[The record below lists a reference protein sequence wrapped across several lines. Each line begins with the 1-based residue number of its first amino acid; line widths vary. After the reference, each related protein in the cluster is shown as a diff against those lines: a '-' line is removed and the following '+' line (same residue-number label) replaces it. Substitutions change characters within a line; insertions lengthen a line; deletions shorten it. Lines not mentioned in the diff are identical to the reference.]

1 LFYLSPLRG
10 QCDLDVSPRPHFSRQ
25 ADFTTLAAVKTA
37 SHQKPYGNNSKFKI
51 MDNEKY
57 LTQAEALDVETALL
71 STHEKFLARI
81 TISSLRLLQQIAEA
95 EQLKVEDLTPQQI
108 INWFER
114 DAELKRSQ
122 GESAGS
128 LQW

>member
-1 LFYLSPLRG
+1 
-10 QCDLDVSPRPHFSRQ
+10 
-25 ADFTTLAAVKTA
+25 
-37 SHQKPYGNNSKFKI
+37 

-57 LTQAEALDVETALL
+57 LSRTEALDVEVAKL

-81 TISSLRLLQQIAEA
+81 TISSLRLLQQIAE
-95 EQLKVEDLTPQQI
+95 EEGVKIEELQPPQI
-108 INWFER
+108 IAWFER
-114 DAELKRSQ
+114 DAEIKRSQ

>member
-1 LFYLSPLRG
+1 
-10 QCDLDVSPRPHFSRQ
+10 
-25 ADFTTLAAVKTA
+25 
-37 SHQKPYGNNSKFKI
+37 

-57 LTQAEALDVETALL
+57 LSRSEALDVEVAKL
-71 STHEKFLARI
+71 STHEKFLTRI
-81 TISSLRLLQQIAEA
+81 TISSLRLLQQIAE
-95 EQLKVEDLTPQQI
+95 EKGVKIEELTPPQI

-114 DAELKRSQ
+114 DAELKQSQ

>member
-1 LFYLSPLRG
+1 
-10 QCDLDVSPRPHFSRQ
+10 
-25 ADFTTLAAVKTA
+25 
-37 SHQKPYGNNSKFKI
+37 

-57 LTQAEALDVETALL
+57 LTQVEALDVETALL

-81 TISSLRLLQQIAEA
+81 TISSLRLLQQIARE
-95 EQLKVEDLTPQQI
+95 EQIKVEDLTPQQI
-108 INWFER
+108 IKWFEQ